1 MFHTSRISLF
11 QIFAYLSL
19 FHLLFTFAGF
29 LCLTL
34 SVLLQY
40 SSILFLFSFRSCPIL
55 QFAVERT
62 LHGVEQKFIVRLQGP
77 LLEVEKGR
85 GYEKHREPNMNAS
98 MRLLYWYVKSK
109 AEAIEYGL
117 EDVVEAFLPRILLRL
132 PDGTSSTMG
141 DMLKNNTRVLAQV
154 FQLEE
159 IDSRRV
165 E

>member
-1 MFHTSRISLF
+1 MNTPYSGTTVP
-11 QIFAYLSL
+11 AYKTKDEIYQ
-19 FHLLFTFAGF
+19 LLIKVGAIAIQWTD
-29 LCLTL
+29 TTE
-34 SVLLQY
+34 
-40 SSILFLFSFRSCPIL
+40 SIQGRACPTP

-77 LLEVEKGR
+77 LLEIEKGR
-85 GYEKHREPNMNAS
+85 GFEKHREPNMNAS
-98 MRLLYWYVKSK
+98 MRLLFWYVKSK
-109 AEAIEYGL
+109 VEAIEYGL

-159 IDSRRV
+159 IDNRRV
-165 E
+165 D